1 MTYKSFLKAALFAIA
16 VIFSHCFISCVSF
29 TSADYPDIKKLPD
42 QKNSGKTA
50 VVFLAYSNSLIQ
62 ELRTNHELRPY
73 LNSYDLDLNDTL
85 ARQKKGTAG
94 INSEIFLVRALRKQ
108 HRYLMDSESDDNG
121 INSPWISYS
130 VIRNLFRE
138 QKYNQVNVI
147 PLFETLN
154 LKGLPV
160 WVQEIF

>member
-1 MTYKSFLKAALFAIA
+1 
-16 VIFSHCFISCVSF
+16 
-29 TSADYPDIKKLPD
+29 
-42 QKNSGKTA
+42 
-50 VVFLAYSNSLIQ
+50 
-62 ELRTNHELRPY
+62 
-73 LNSYDLDLNDTL
+73 LDLNDTL

-94 INSEIFLVRALRKQ
+94 INSEIFLARALRAQ
-108 HRYLMDSESDDNG
+108 HRYLMDSESEDNG